1 MHYQNDNHAYD
12 ALRLAIKKLNTSF
25 DDSATKGGLE
35 NYVDFKIFHY
45 FLQRE
50 VLFKITGDFS
60 EPIKKAIVDAVHEE
74 ATKLRMTVGTISA

>member
-35 NYVDFKIFHY
+35 NYVDFKIFHH
-45 FLQRE
+45 FLQR
-50 VLFKITGDFS
+50 KYY
-60 EPIKKAIVDAVHEE
+60 
-74 ATKLRMTVGTISA
+74 LR